1 MDLNNV
7 DLSPKQIN
15 DLYKD
20 SIVTIDSEFNASKQS
35 PSELHLKGKFNQKI
49 LWIVDEADYPFLSD
63 EDFQFLTQIL
73 NACKRN
79 LDDIALLNINK
90 EPLDPSQLQEQIKPV
105 IVIASGL
112 TPERKLFQVPDYTI
126 SKQDAYQFL
135 STDSLSQI
143 RNNQSIKQQ
152 LWKGLKQLFEI

>member
-1 MDLNNV
+1 MELNNI
-7 DLSPKQIN
+7 DLSPQQIN
-15 DLYKD
+15 DLYRD
-20 SIVTIDSEFNASKQS
+20 SIVLIDSEFNAFKQS
-35 PSELHLKGKFNQKI
+35 PSELQLKGKFNQKI
-49 LWIVDEADYPFLSD
+49 LWVVDEADYPFLSD

-90 EPLDPSQLQEQIKPV
+90 ETLHPGRLQEQIKPV

-112 TPERKLFQVPDYTI
+112 APERKLFQEPDYTI
-126 SKQDAYQFL
+126 SKQDGYQFL
-135 STDSLSQI
+135 GTDSLSRI
-143 RNNQSIKQQ
+143 RNDQSLKQQ

>member
-7 DLSPKQIN
+7 DLSSKQIN

-20 SIVTIDSEFNASKQS
+20 SIVTIDSEFSASNQS

-49 LWIVDEADYPFLSD
+49 LWVVDEADYPFLSD

-90 EPLDPSQLQEQIKPV
+90 ETLHTSQLQEQIKPV

-112 TPERKLFQVPDYTI
+112 APERKLFQVPDYTL
-126 SKQDAYQFL
+126 SKQDAFQFL
-135 STDSLSQI
+135 ATDSLSQI

>member
-7 DLSPKQIN
+7 DLSSKQIN

-20 SIVTIDSEFNASKQS
+20 SIVTIDSEFSASNQS

-49 LWIVDEADYPFLSD
+49 LWVVDEADYPFLSD

-90 EPLDPSQLQEQIKPV
+90 ETLHPSQLQEQIKPV

-112 TPERKLFQVPDYTI
+112 APERKLFQVPDYTL
-126 SKQDAYQFL
+126 SKQDAFQFL
-135 STDSLSQI
+135 ATDSLSQI